1 MRREIK
7 NCPFCGS
14 NRIKLRRKN
23 RTIIK
28 GIEKRNTFCYC
39 TVCDSRGTRVLYED
53 FEHHIDAENKAIEMW
68 NRRYNEN
75 N

>member
-14 NRIKLRRKN
+14 NGVKIRKKN
-23 RTIIK
+23 RTVI
-28 GIEKRNTFCYC
+28 GGTEKRNTFCYC

-53 FEHHIDAENKAIEMW
+53 FTRHIDAENKAIEMW
-68 NRRYNEN
+68 NRRYEQM
-75 N
+75 